1 MEYYDEWIFRKSN
14 NCTFNDVDRMMD
26 FIDNLQNYSIIKLL
40 DYYYHLID
48 FHSKHLIEENINNNN
63 DIYKLINCNCNDCVA
78 LMRHYKD
85 LSIKNKDYKLKKN
98 YILLMKIILM
108 IMIIFIVKKII

>member
-40 DYYYHLID
+40 DDYYHLID
-48 FHSKHLIEENINNNN
+48 FHSKHLIEEKINNNNNDIIIINNNNN
-63 DIYKLINCNCNDCVA
+63 DIYKLINCNGNNCVA

-85 LSIKNKDYKLKKN
+85 LSIKNKDYKLKK
-98 YILLMKIILM
+98 KII
-108 IMIIFIVKKII
+108 FY